1 MKKLFALVLSF
12 CLCLTMCPK
21 VFADE
26 NENIIKNG
34 NFINGTEPWYINK
47 KDNTNGVVEVTNE
60 GAQFKVTQTNGNS
73 WELGLH
79 QGQLVLEDGS
89 KYILSFEAKVDSDI
103 EKPLRVVVE
112 NQDPNWEKNLEEYVN
127 LSNEFQKF
135 TFEFTKK
142 VGSKNQ
148 LAFSTGFDENLHHTF
163 TFKNVS
169 LIPAPVQ
176 KIDHYLL
183 DEQNGTA
190 GVLTGTEENVKVEVT
205 KVNQQFFNEKL

>member
-79 QGQLVLEDGS
+79 QGQLVLEDG
-89 KYILSFEAKVDSDI
+89 L
-103 EKPLRVVVE
+103 
-112 NQDPNWEKNLEEYVN
+112 
-127 LSNEFQKF
+127 
-135 TFEFTKK
+135 
-142 VGSKNQ
+142 
-148 LAFSTGFDENLHHTF
+148 
-163 TFKNVS
+163 
-169 LIPAPVQ
+169 
-176 KIDHYLL
+176 KIYSI
-183 DEQNGTA
+183 
-190 GVLTGTEENVKVEVT
+190 
-205 KVNQQFFNEKL
+205 F

>member
-1 MKKLFALVLSF
+1 M
-12 CLCLTMCPK
+12 
-21 VFADE
+21 
-26 NENIIKNG
+26 
-34 NFINGTEPWYINK
+34 
-47 KDNTNGVVEVTNE
+47 
-60 GAQFKVTQTNGNS
+60 
-73 WELGLH
+73 
-79 QGQLVLEDGS
+79 VLEDGS

-112 NQDPNWEKNLEEYVN
+112 NQDPIGKKNLEEYVN

-205 KVNQQFFNEKL
+205 KVNQQFWDLSLKKRNILQAVHVEYVSQIFDGSANWSIQPQAYPEDRVHRFPHAAP